1 MNSAWSFM
9 DGVDVPAS
17 LLDMLLRANLAAAVV
32 ILAVIV
38 LRHPARRLFGPETAY
53 RLWAAPAL
61 AAAATLLPA
70 REAADWEVAT
80 ARAQVLADV
89 APMLLAVWAAG
100 LFAVAALFWKA
111 QEKFLAEARAGR

>member
-1 MNSAWSFM
+1 MSSGWSAWSFM

-17 LLDMLLRANLAAAVV
+17 LLDMLLRANLAAAAV

-38 LRHPARRLFGPETAY
+38 LRKPVRAMFGPETAY

-70 REAADWEVAT
+70 RQAADWEVVT
-80 ARAQVLADV
+80 ARVEVLGDV
-89 APMLLAVWAAG
+89 APLALGFWAAG
-100 LFAVAALFWKA
+100 
-111 QEKFLAEARAGR
+111 